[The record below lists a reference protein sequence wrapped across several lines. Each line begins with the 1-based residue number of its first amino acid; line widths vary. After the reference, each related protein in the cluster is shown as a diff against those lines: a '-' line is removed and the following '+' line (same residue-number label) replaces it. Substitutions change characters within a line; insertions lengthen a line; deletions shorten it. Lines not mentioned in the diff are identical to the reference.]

1 MRLKVVGITG
11 ADKVITIGNDKL
23 LKDLLEVIEVT
34 GDQCKGI
41 RFGYPPQKVDI
52 TEENLGRN
60 LEELGLSTGEKVTL
74 ISDMP
79 KDVSSSISGKIIH
92 LRLN

>member
-1 MRLKVVGITG
+1 MQRYTVWLSTS
-11 ADKVITIGNDKL
+11 
-23 LKDLLEVIEVT
+23 
-34 GDQCKGI
+34 
-41 RFGYPPQKVDI
+41 KVDI